1 MKNDTRA
8 ESKIS
13 VLTDILSN
21 NFGEHFNLARIKFIS
36 LFIMALSKVQTVSF
50 ERLAS
55 AFDHPA
61 QYSSS
66 LRRIQR
72 FFADYMLDHELI
84 AKLVFKLLP
93 EKPPYRLAMDRTNW
107 KFGKKDINILCLSVI
122 YQGVAFPI
130 LYKMLPK
137 FGNSNTSER
146 IHIIQRYIDLFGI
159 DTIDCL
165 VADREFVGQN
175 WIGFLN
181 SHRIRYHIRI
191 RDNFWITNPRT
202 GVKSRVFWLF
212 KDLKLNSCKVHPNLV
227 LINNQYCYL
236 SGSLVRNKEGK
247 AEYQILVSF
256 NKPDEAQSFYKERWQ
271 TETAFRALKSAGYN
285 LEDTHLT
292 DLERIEKLLSL
303 IFIAFAWTYRIGI
316 YLDSLTPIKIKKH
329 GRKAHSYFKYGLL
342 ALANALFTNNLN
354 LFETYC
360 KFLSCT

>member
-8 ESKIS
+8 ESKINI
-13 VLTDILSN
+13 LTDTLSN
-21 NFGEHFNLARIKFIS
+21 TFGEHFNLARIKFIS

-50 ERLAS
+50 ERLAT
-55 AFDHPA
+55 AFEHPA
-61 QYSSS
+61 QYDSS

-72 FFADYMLDHELI
+72 FFANYILDHELI

-93 EKPPYRLAMDRTNW
+93 DKPPFRLALDRTNW
-107 KFGKKDINILCLSVI
+107 KFGCKDINILCLSVI
-122 YQGVAFPI
+122 YQGVAFPL

-137 FGNSNTSER
+137 FGNSHTKER
-146 IHIIQRYIDLFGI
+146 IHILQKYIELFGI

-181 SHRIRYHIRI
+181 SLGIRYHIRI
-191 RDNFWITNPRT
+191 RENFWITNPRT
-202 GVKSRVFWLF
+202 GHKSRAFWLF
-212 KDLKLNSCKVHPNLV
+212 YGLKLNTCKVHPNIV

-236 SGSLVRNKEGK
+236 SGSLVKNKDGCP
-247 AEYQILVSF
+247 EYQILVSF
-256 NKPDEAQSFYKERWQ
+256 NKPDQAQSIYKERWQ
-271 TETAFRALKSAGYN
+271 VETAFRALKSAGYN

-292 DLERIEKLLSL
+292 DLSRIEKLLSL
-303 IFIAFAWTYRIGI
+303 IIIAFAWTYRVGI
-316 YLDSLTPIKIKKH
+316 YQDSITPIKIKKH

-342 ALANALFTNNLN
+342 TLSNILFNNNLDE
-354 LFETYC
+354 FETCC